1 MELFLVII
9 VGLCIGSFLNVCI
22 YRIAKEESIAFP
34 PSHCTSCGYELKPK
48 DLVPILSYIF
58 IKGKCRSCK
67 EKISIKYPIIEALNA
82 VVYSLI
88 YFKYG
93 ISFQLL
99 IMCIFASLLIVIAV
113 IDFDTK
119 YVFSS
124 TIYFGLIIAGI
135 YIVLTGIYTKCIPWD
150 NLMGGAIGYVFIW
163 LIVKLTGGMGDG
175 DIDIALLCG
184 LFLGIKGVVV
194 TLFLSIVIGGIVGA
208 IMLALKLNTAK
219 SEIAFGPY
227 LALGGIISI
236 IWVNEL
242 IEVYMKIL
250 F

>member
-22 YRIAKEESIAFP
+22 YRIAREESIAFP
-34 PSHCTSCGYELKPK
+34 PSHCTSCGYELKAK
-48 DLVPILSYIF
+48 DLVPIFSYIF
-58 IKGKCRSCK
+58 LRGKCRSCK
-67 EKISIKYPIIEALNA
+67 EKISIKYPIVEALNA
-82 VVYSLI
+82 IVYALI
-88 YFKYG
+88 YLKFG
-93 ISFQLL
+93 ISIELL
-99 IMCIFASLLIVIAV
+99 IMCIFASLLIVIAL

-124 TIYFGLIIAGI
+124 TIYFGLIVAAI
-135 YIVLTGIYTKCIPWD
+135 YIISMAIYTKDIPWD
-150 NLMGGAIGYVFIW
+150 NLVGGAIGYIFIW

-184 LFLGIKGVVV
+184 LFLGIKGIVV
-194 TLFLSIVIGGIVGA
+194 TLFLSIVIGGIIGA
-208 IMLALKLNTAK
+208 IMLVLKLNTAK

-227 LALGGIISI
+227 LAIGGIMAM
-236 IWVNEL
+236 IWANEL
-242 IEVYMKIL
+242 VDIYMKIV